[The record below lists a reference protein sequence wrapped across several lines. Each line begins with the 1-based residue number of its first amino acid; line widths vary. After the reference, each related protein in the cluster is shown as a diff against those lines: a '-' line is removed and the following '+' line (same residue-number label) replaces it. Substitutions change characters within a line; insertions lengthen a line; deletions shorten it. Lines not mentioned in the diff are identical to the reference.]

1 MKYVTRVRPATV
13 FPFVLGVF
21 SGTLITVFLFLSVRS
36 IEELEAE
43 PPGVE
48 AREGR
53 TRANTNTK
61 LSVRDHERDSQALG
75 TLDSTRKKIVFHR
88 RKAVSYNVLTQSMQG
103 DSRGIAIHKTWASET
118 KLKNH
123 VNFYLLSPVQTE
135 EGMLKK
141 KLHITPLV
149 MKEGDAIY
157 SDNYQGIFDLWRDIC
172 ERKLNDYHWFVRLK
186 DTVYLKADKLEKLL
200 ASLNSSEPILVGRSV
215 TPAGYER
222 NSLGLR
228 AGESY
233 CFEGGYA
240 LSWKAL
246 DLVCP
251 HLSACKE
258 GAKSENEDVEMARC
272 IRSYAGINCT
282 ASTEV
287 YNYYGQ

>member
-53 TRANTNTK
+53 ARANSK
-61 LSVRDHERDSQALG
+61 LLARDHERESQALG
-75 TLDSTRKKIVFHR
+75 TLDNARKKIVFHR
-88 RKAVSYNVLTQSMQG
+88 RKAVSYNVLTQSMEAE
-103 DSRGIAIHKTWASET
+103 SRGIAIHKTWASET

-123 VNFYLLSPVQTE
+123 INFYSLSPLQTE

-149 MKEGDAIY
+149 MKEGDTIY
-157 SDNYQGIFDLWRDIC
+157 GDNYQGIFDLWRDIC
-172 ERKLNDYHWFVRLK
+172 ERKLNDYHWFVRLR
-186 DTVYLKADKLEKLL
+186 DTVYLHAEKLEKLL
-200 ASLNSSEPILVGRSV
+200 TSLNSSEPILIGRSV
-215 TPAGYER
+215 TPAGFER
-222 NSLGLR
+222 NSLGLQ

-240 LSWKAL
+240 VSWKAL

-251 HLSACKE
+251 HLLACKE
-258 GAKSENEDVEMARC
+258 GAKSENEDIEVARC
-272 IRSYAGINCT
+272 IRSYAGVNCT

-287 YNYYGQ
+287 YSQ